1 MTDFLEK
8 KEEDEEKKEGENL
21 YTRLI
26 KAAAN
31 NSNLF
36 KFANLYDKLNANIS
50 DASKAKLNETLA
62 GKAILKTGQVV
73 EQAQRTAGGAAFDVA
88 QESLQLANLIADKTN
103 LIEFDEDLNRK
114 QQASLQNIMTNL
126 FGEETVETVTRGGR
140 EVVKVKEP
148 EYFGGSFARDIGSII
163 GSVVVGTKGAGKIG
177 QLSMKTKTGKE
188 IADNIAKSKVKTAL
202 AKTGKVAVG
211 ASVGEQISINP
222 YEERLANFLGEFV
235 EDDEGA
241 FNDIIEYLKADE
253 SKSEAEARLGL
264 FFEGLAF
271 TVGLPAA
278 FFGGK
283 LVKDAFK
290 NKDAAMETLRSLR
303 QKVQA
308 GKLDVDSFK
317 DVISSAKQKY
327 KSLQEKGPEGKK
339 LASFPYVPDVP
350 KIKIETGR
358 APKFNK
364 ADEDIEKLWQFSPNK
379 VKRAIS
385 KLGIKTIGVGAQ
397 EIFRSRGFMTPQMFA
412 IFNKQQAAKTS
423 WIDATENVASKLDFQ
438 IKNLSSKYDKYKD
451 PTKLE
456 EKINDLLQNP
466 NLSSQYQLLKGITK
480 EGAEGLPV
488 SKRVKNSPLSN
499 DIEQDIVNFFDGI
512 PAEMIDD
519 LGGVRLLLDDFSE
532 MFLQLPHNQISK
544 DLKETISKNMGSWLH
559 RSYEVF
565 ESPAL
570 AKRRAKQFKKYATNL
585 QEEGKSY
592 LGKMDYL
599 KEFDTGVEYFSSI
612 LRKQKDFADTDDYG
626 IKMEAVA
633 KIQKIFDEAA
643 NPKGPSD
650 YFGRMGEFFG
660 TNDNIFKRRGDI
672 DEPLRDLLG
681 EIKSPTVN
689 ILKSITQ
696 VASYIEDTRFANEAY
711 AMLKGRIKKKNI
723 DPKEGRRIKGHI
735 FNREFIDEKTGIE
748 YTTELKGSR
757 FGALNNKFVTEEMA
771 LMFGQREGLMKEI
784 NQIELYKNFL
794 QLKGYAQASK
804 TVFNHIT
811 HLRNTLGGMIFTLA
825 NGNNPFGKEGKK
837 AIEGIYQRRFKSV
850 GKQESLNY
858 YNKLVSLDIV
868 NSGVKF
874 NEVENLLKDAAGSD
888 IERLSGTFIEKF
900 NSTKWASNKLKKF
913 GARVQDAYIAED
925 DFFKIV
931 SFEQELDNLTKAAK
945 QSNFKIGNRSV
956 SFNDYV
962 EFNPKY
968 LEDLEREAARIVR
981 DTIPT
986 YSLVPTGIKQL
997 RKLPIGNFFSFPAE
1011 MVRTSINIAKQGI
1024 KEVFF
1029 SGNTTTRVR
1038 GARRLAGLGFVGGLG
1053 SEGLNTFTKMWHGVS
1068 DEEEEAMRH
1077 LSPYDYSKN
1086 SKFIYYRDKDGNLY
1100 KNDFSFIDPY
1110 DVVKRPVQTAIYE
1123 IANGKYTEEDMDK
1136 ILLDAG
1142 KEAVTEFFKP
1152 FIGEA
1157 LLTSS
1162 VNNLFRG
1169 ETIEGYPIEN
1179 WEDGNLGEKTS
1190 AAVYEIWKAFA
1201 PGALREVPKTAKAF
1215 MGDEYNE
1222 MWGGNFADMLENIT
1236 TGKTGEK
1243 EYTRVGQVIA
1253 NTTGLRFEK
1262 IDIDLDLERKAKQYL
1277 RELDDSKKQL
1287 NKKFGQRK
1295 TGNDVLKGLA
1305 RANKKHYYAYKDLKL
1320 AFDAAERLG
1329 MSKFKKGQ
1337 ILKDANISEQTR
1349 FSLGLNRYVP
1359 ILPSEAQYE
1368 KFQSENSKD
1377 DMGLHSLKY
1386 YTGQYKRI
1394 YQSLPMINITFA
1406 GEEDTKDAPFENIV
1420 PRKGLEFLREPEDV
1434 EKMKE
1439 RVKNSKGGFIQGP
1452 DVVPFTKEDPAE
1464 RINPFT
1470 GEPYKEEERE
1480 MFYSGGSVVIDE
1492 FDNPVNLTEEFLEK
1506 EQEIAD
1512 EIGKALDE

>member
-1 MTDFLEK
+1 MTDFIK
-8 KEEDEEKKEGENL
+8 NKEEDEKEEGENL

-36 KFANLYDKLNANIS
+36 KFANLFDKLNNDIS
-50 DASKAKLNETLA
+50 NTSKAKLNQTLA

-283 LVKDAFK
+283 LVKEAFK

-339 LASFPYVPDVP
+339 LASFPYSAKPP
-350 KIKIETGR
+350 KIEIETGR

-385 KLGIKTIGVGAQ
+385 KLGLKRIGVGAQ
-397 EIFRSRGFMTPQMFA
+397 EIFRSRGYMTPQMFA
-412 IFNKQQAAKTS
+412 VFNKRQAAKTA
-423 WIDATENVASKLDFQ
+423 WIDATENVANKLDFQ
-438 IKNLSSKYDKYKD
+438 IKNLSAKYDKYKD
-451 PTKLE
+451 PTKIE
-456 EKINDLLQNP
+456 EKINTLLQNP
-466 NLSSQYQLLKGITK
+466 NLSAQYQLLRGITK
-480 EGAEGLPV
+480 EGAEGIPV

-499 DIEQDIVNFFDGI
+499 DVEQDIVKFFDGI

-519 LGGVRLLLDDFSE
+519 LGGIRLLLDDFSE
-532 MFLQLPHNQISK
+532 MFLQLPNNQISK
-544 DLKETISKNMGSWLH
+544 ELKETISNNIGSWLH

-570 AKRRAKQFKKYATNL
+570 AKRRAKQFEKYAENL
-585 QEEGKSY
+585 TAGSKNY
-592 LGKMDYL
+592 LSKIDYL
-599 KEFDTGVEYFSSI
+599 KEFDAGVKYYSDVIRQQKKFANADEYVI
-612 LRKQKDFADTDDYG
+612 MQ
-626 IKMEAVA
+626 EAVA
-633 KIQKIFDEAA
+633 QIQKTFDDIL
-643 NPKGPSD
+643 NPDGMSD
-650 YFGRMGEFFG
+650 YFGRMDSFFG
-660 TNDNIFKRRGDI
+660 ANTNIFKRRGDI

-689 ILKSITQ
+689 ILKSVSQ

-711 AMLKGRIKKKNI
+711 AMLKGRTALKNV
-723 DPKEGRRIKGHI
+723 DPKKGRRMAGHI
-735 FNREFIDEKTGIE
+735 FSRAFIDEKTGVK
-748 YTTELKGSR
+748 YTTQLKGKQ
-757 FGALNNKFVTEEMA
+757 FGALNGKYMTEEMA
-771 LMFGQREGLMKEI
+771 MMFGQRAGILGKI
-784 NQIELYKNFL
+784 DSSQLYKNFL
-794 QLKGYAQASK
+794 LFKGYAQASK

-811 HLRNTLGGMIFTLA
+811 HLRNTIGGAIFTLA
-825 NGNNPFGKEGKK
+825 NGNNPFSKEGKK
-837 AIEGIYQRRFKSV
+837 AIQAIHNRRFKNV
-850 GKQESLNY
+850 GKEEALNY
-858 YNKLVSLDIV
+858 YNKLIALDVV

-874 NEVENLLKDAAGSD
+874 GEVESLLKDAADSGV
-888 IERLSGTFIEKF
+888 ERFTANRIKDFSSLQ
-900 NSTKWASNKLKKF
+900 WASKKAKKI
-913 GARVQDAYIAED
+913 GAKVQDAYIAED

-931 SFEQELDNLTKAAK
+931 SFEQELDNLMKAAK
-945 QSNFKIGNRSV
+945 GSKFKVGQKSI
-956 SFNDYV
+956 SFDEYIKT
-962 EFNPKY
+962 NPRY

-1011 MVRTSINIAKQGI
+1011 MVRTSINIAKQGT
-1024 KEVFF
+1024 KELFL
-1029 SGNTTTRVR
+1029 SGNTTTRLR
-1038 GARRLAGLGFVGGLG
+1038 GARRLAGFGVVGGLG
-1053 SEGLNTFTKMWHGVS
+1053 SEGLNRFTKMWHGVS
-1068 DEEEEAMRH
+1068 DEEEQALRN
-1077 LSPYDYSKN
+1077 LNPYDYSKN
-1086 SKFIYYRDKDGNLY
+1086 SKFIYYRDKEGNLY

-1110 DVVKRPVQTAIYE
+1110 DVIKRPIQTAIYE
-1123 IANGKYTEEDMDK
+1123 IAHGKYTEEDMDK
-1136 ILLDAG
+1136 ILLDAS
-1142 KEAVTEFFKP
+1142 KEGITEFFRP
-1152 FIGEA
+1152 FVSEA

-1162 VNNLFRG
+1162 ISNLFRG
-1169 ETIEGYPIEN
+1169 ETIEGYPIDN
-1179 WEDGNLGEKTS
+1179 WENVSPGQKAST
-1190 AAVYEIWKAFA
+1190 AVYEIWKAFA
-1201 PGALREVPKTAKAF
+1201 PGALREIPKTAKAF

-1222 MWGGNFADMLENIT
+1222 IWGGNFADILENIT

-1262 IDIDLDLERKAKQYL
+1262 IDIDLELERKAKQYL
-1277 RELDDSKKQL
+1277 RDFDDSRQILGDQFAK
-1287 NKKFGQRK
+1287 RRD
-1295 TGNDVLKGLA
+1295 GNDVLEGMA
-1305 RANKKHYYAYKDLKL
+1305 RANKQHYYAYKELKL

-1329 MSKFKKGQ
+1329 MSKLKRNQ
-1337 ILKDANISEQTR
+1337 ILKDANVSEQTR

-1359 ILPSEAQYE
+1359 IVPSEAQYE
-1368 KFQSENSKD
+1368 RFEIENNKD
-1377 DMGLHSLKY
+1377 AMGLHSLKY
-1386 YTGQYKRI
+1386 YVGQYNRT
-1394 YQSLPMINITFA
+1394 YQSLPMINITIT
-1406 GEEDTKDAPFENIV
+1406 GEEDTKDGPFEESI
-1420 PRKGLEFLREPEDV
+1420 PRKALEFVREPEDV

-1439 RVKNSKGGFIQGP
+1439 RVKNSKGGFIEGP

-1492 FDNPVNLTEEFLEK
+1492 FDNPVNLTDEFLEK

>member
-1 MTDFLEK
+1 MTDFLDK

-21 YTRLI
+21 YTRII

-36 KFANLYDKLNANIS
+36 QFANLFDKLNNDIS
-50 DASKAKLNETLA
+50 NASRAELNKTLA

-163 GSVVVGTKGAGKIG
+163 GSVVVGTKGAGKVG

-283 LVKDAFK
+283 LVKEAFK

-350 KIKIETGR
+350 KIKIQTEKP
-358 APKFNK
+358 PKFNK

-379 VKRAIS
+379 IKRTIS
-385 KLGIKTIGVGAQ
+385 KLGLKRIGVGLQ
-397 EIFRSRGFMTPQMFA
+397 EIFRSRGYMTPQMFSV
-412 IFNKQQAAKTS
+412 FNQRQAAKNS
-423 WIDATENVASKLDFQ
+423 WIDATENVARKLDFQ
-438 IKNLSSKYDKYKD
+438 IKNLSAKYAKYKD

-456 EKINDLLQNP
+456 EKINTLLQNP
-466 NLSSQYQLLKGITK
+466 NLSAQYQLLRGITK
-480 EGAEGLPV
+480 EGAEGIPV
-488 SKRVKNSPLSN
+488 SKRVKNSPLST
-499 DIEQDIVNFFDGI
+499 EVEKDIVKFFDGI

-519 LGGVRLLLDDFSE
+519 LGGIRLLLDDFSE
-532 MFLQLPHNQISK
+532 MFLQLPNNQISK
-544 DLKETISKNMGSWLH
+544 ELKETISNNIGSWLH

-570 AKRRAKQFKKYATNL
+570 AKKRAKQFQKYAENL
-585 QEEGKSY
+585 TQGGKNY

-599 KEFDTGVEYFSSI
+599 KEFDAGIKYFSDV
-612 LRKQKDFADTDDYG
+612 LRQQKKYANADEYAIMTD
-626 IKMEAVA
+626 AA
-633 KIQKIFDEAA
+633 AQIQKMFDDIA
-643 NPKGPSD
+643 NPKGMSD
-650 YFGRMGEFFG
+650 YFGRMDNFFG
-660 TNDNIFKRRGDI
+660 TNRNIFKRRGDI

-689 ILKSITQ
+689 ILKSVSQ

-711 AMLKGRIKKKNI
+711 AMLKGRTSLKNI
-723 DPKEGRRIKGHI
+723 DPEKGRRMSGHI
-735 FNREFIDEKTGIE
+735 FSKAFIDEKTGIK
-748 YTTELKGSR
+748 YTTQLKGKQ
-757 FGALNNKFVTEEMA
+757 FGALNGKYMTEEMA
-771 LMFGQREGLMKEI
+771 TMFGQRQGLLGGLDRMEW
-784 NQIELYKNFL
+784 YKNFL
-794 QLKGYAQASK
+794 AYKGYAQASK

-825 NGNNPFGKEGKK
+825 NGNNPLGKEGKR
-837 AIEGIYQRRFKSV
+837 AIEGIYQRRFKNV
-850 GKQESLNY
+850 GKEEALNY
-858 YNKLVSLDIV
+858 YNKLIALDVV
-868 NSGVKF
+868 NSGVKYG
-874 NEVENLLKDAAGSD
+874 EIENLLKDAS
-888 IERLSGTFIEKF
+888 ESGVQKFTANFIDNLGNKG
-900 NSTKWASNKLKKF
+900 WA
-913 GARVQDAYIAED
+913 ARKSKQIGQNIQDAYIAED

-931 SFEQELDNLTKAAK
+931 SFEQELDNLMKAAK
-945 QSNFKIGNRSV
+945 GSKFKVGQKSI
-956 SFNDYV
+956 SFDEYIKT
-962 EFNPKY
+962 NPRY

-997 RKLPIGNFFSFPAE
+997 RKLPFGNFFSFPAE
-1011 MVRTSINIAKQGI
+1011 MVRTSYNIAKQSF
-1024 KEVFF
+1024 KEIG
-1029 SGNTTTRVR
+1029 SGNKTTMIR
-1038 GARRLAGLGFVGGLG
+1038 GARRLAGLSVIGGAG
-1053 SEGLNTFTKMWHGVS
+1053 SESLSGLTKMWHGVS

-1077 LSPYDYSKN
+1077 LNPYDYAKN
-1086 SKFIYYRDKDGNLY
+1086 SKFIFYRDKNGNLY

-1110 DVVKRPVQTAIYE
+1110 DVIKRPIQTVAYE
-1123 IANGKYTEEDMDK
+1123 VLNGKYTEEDTDK
-1136 ILLDAG
+1136 MLLDAG
-1142 KEAVTEFFKP
+1142 FEGMREFFKP
-1152 FIGEA
+1152 FVGEA
-1157 LLTSS
+1157 LLTAAILNI
-1162 VNNLFRG
+1162 VRG
-1169 ETIEGYPIEN
+1169 RTSEGYPIEG
-1179 WEDGNLGEKTS
+1179 WDDANLGEKLS
-1190 AAVYEIWKAFA
+1190 LGFYEIYKPFV
-1201 PGALREVPKTAKAF
+1201 PGGLREVPKTSKAF

-1222 MWGGNFADMLENIT
+1222 KWGGNFADMLENIT
-1236 TGKTGEK
+1236 TGNTGDK
-1243 EYTRVGQVIA
+1243 EYTKIGQIIA

-1262 IDIDLDLERKAKQYL
+1262 VNIEQDLEKKAKQYL
-1277 RELDDSKKQL
+1277 RALDDASERLDRQFEK
-1287 NKKFGQRK
+1287 RK
-1295 TGNDVLKGLA
+1295 DGNDVLEGMS
-1305 RANKKHYYAYKDLKL
+1305 RANKEHYYAYKNLKL
-1320 AFDAAERLG
+1320 AFDAADKLG
-1329 MSKFKKGQ
+1329 MSQITRNK
-1337 ILKDANISEQTR
+1337 ILKEARISKKTR
-1349 FSLGLNRYVP
+1349 LALGLNRYVP
-1359 ILPSEAQYE
+1359 ILPSETQYE
-1368 KFQSENSKD
+1368 TFQIENNKD
-1377 DMGLHSLKY
+1377 AMGISSLKY
-1386 YTGQYKRI
+1386 YVGQYARI
-1394 YQSLPMINITFA
+1394 YKSLPMLNISLL
-1406 GEEDTKDAPFENIV
+1406 GEEDTRDSSVEATV
-1420 PRKGLEFLREPEDV
+1420 PREKLEFVREPEDV

-1439 RVKNSKGGFIQGP
+1439 RIRNSKGGFIEGP

-1492 FDNPVNLTEEFLEK
+1492 FDNPVNLTDEFLEK